1 MQGMTDEARLAHWH
15 RRRRRRLL
23 FMLGRYALVVA
34 IILVVAWVTGGYWL
48 RGFAL
53 IATLLLLLRLG
64 VFVFRGRH
72 IEERIKRRARRYDQ
86 SGRARR

>member
-1 MQGMTDEARLAHWH
+1 MTAMTNEARLAQWH

-23 FMLGRYALVVA
+23 FMLGRYALVIA
-34 IILVVAWVTGGYWL
+34 IILIVAWLTGGYWL

-64 VFVFRGRH
+64 VFIFRGRH
-72 IEERIKRRARRYDQ
+72 LEQRITVGRRRRW
-86 SGRARR
+86 RA